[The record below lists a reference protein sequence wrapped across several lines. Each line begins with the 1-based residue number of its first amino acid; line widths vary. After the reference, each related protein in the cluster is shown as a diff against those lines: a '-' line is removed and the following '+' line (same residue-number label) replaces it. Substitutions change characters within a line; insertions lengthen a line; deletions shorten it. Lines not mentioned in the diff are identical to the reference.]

1 MKAPDDVARQAERIR
16 RQREAVRRQTRLL
29 NVPRGGNVVD
39 FASAV
44 RQEKKNGFRKMD
56 KKSD

>member
-16 RQREAVRRQTRLL
+16 RQTRLL
-29 NVPRGGNVVD
+29 NVPRGGNGVD